1 MLLPKTGISSSTSS
15 ITRPDKNCPG
25 KNKRF
30 ELSNK
35 MRNFI
40 NFRDIFYGSV
50 FFFFDFF
57 FQEEFQRF
65 NKLVTQPLLT
75 IQLLLLQFHAALF
88 NFRFFDTKQKEKD
101 LLAWS

>member
-50 FFFFDFF
+50 FFFFFNFFF

-75 IQLLLLQFHAALF
+75 IQLLLLQFHAACSLQF
-88 NFRFFDTKQKEKD
+88 
-101 LLAWS
+101 